1 VFADPVLLHNAVD
14 VLEGALGGVEF
25 DKIVG
30 LEARGF
36 LFGVPLAYKMKK
48 PFVPIRKAG
57 KLGGECVRVSYDL

>member
-1 VFADPVLLHNAVD
+1 M
-14 VLEGALGGVEF
+14 LEGALGGVEF